1 MEPEQPRKRRSER
14 APANEERIRRP
25 EPSRESEHDQDSE
38 PPRTARAPG
47 SDAIEEEWGRQEGC

>member
-1 MEPEQPRKRRSER
+1 MEREEPRKQQT
-14 APANEERIRRP
+14 APAPADEERVRRP

-47 SDAIEEEWGRQEGC
+47 SDAIDEEWGRQEGC